1 MPIFWE
7 LALFPPKG
15 AYALSGKEPAFRADF
30 PPKGAYGFAVSPKG
44 GVWEEG
50 AISPRKMAA

>member
-1 MPIFWE
+1 MSLLSE
-7 LALFPPKG
+7 LVFPQRG
-15 AYALSGKEPAFRADF
+15 RMDLLF